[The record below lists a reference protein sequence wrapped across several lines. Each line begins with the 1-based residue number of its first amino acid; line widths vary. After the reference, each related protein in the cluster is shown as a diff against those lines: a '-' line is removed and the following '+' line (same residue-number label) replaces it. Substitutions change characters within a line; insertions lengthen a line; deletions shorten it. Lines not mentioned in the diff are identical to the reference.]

1 MQMPAVSWLAAA
13 MIACPVG
20 GTPEAAADGSRRGG
34 SWAASEAIWAWD
46 CPVRRAG
53 LNAEVVA
60 TIRPPTSTNGMVAPD
75 GTLPALLRPTAA
87 AWDALSEVVWVNDP
101 SGPIWSE

>member
-34 SWAASEAIWAWD
+34 NWAASEAIWAWD

-60 TIRPPTSTNGMVAPD
+60 TIPPTSTNGMVEADTP
-75 GTLPALLRPTAA
+75 LPAPLRPTEA
-87 AWDALSEVVWVNDP
+87 AWDALSAVVRVNDP